1 MVTGFY
7 GAYKRKKDVK
17 RQDSVKSNRCTPT
30 HMGYD
35 GVQCDQYI
43 QKSRA
48 MEEAPDQDT
57 QVSGGQFQGKLHS
70 AIQKSLIL

>member
-1 MVTGFY
+1 MFVERSEE
-7 GAYKRKKDVK
+7 KNVDLK
-17 RQDSVKSNRCTPT
+17 RQDSAKSNRCTQT

-43 QKSRA
+43 QNNGT

-57 QVSGGQFQGKLHS
+57 QVSGGQFQGKLQS
-70 AIQKSLIL
+70 AIQESLIL